1 MIIAFKEIPIG
12 KFSLRFYRTDHV
24 WTCTIN
30 EDVLNEIRELTGPQE
45 DLYNPYAV
53 PHFVLNP
60 PTELPVSFIAE
71 EKALTDEEIIKEL
84 ESEIERLQDQ
94 LNEFLV
100 AKDLAILRKAQDK

>member
-12 KFSLRFYRTDHV
+12 KFSLRFYKTDHV

-30 EDVLNEIRELTGPQE
+30 EDVLNEIRELTRPQE

-71 EKALTDEEIIKEL
+71 G
-84 ESEIERLQDQ
+84 
-94 LNEFLV
+94 
-100 AKDLAILRKAQDK
+100 KAQEK